1 MKQRDISKN
10 LFSPEQMA
18 SAFAA
23 AGAVTVNDSSNPST
37 KSEDW
42 NDAIVSHSLN
52 ELREKLAIRR
62 RGQQKAPTKVVTT
75 IRLDA
80 DVLEA
85 LRASGKGWQSRV
97 NDALRDWVKRAA

>member
-1 MKQRDISKN
+1 MTTIDGQIEIIRRGCDE
-10 LFSPEQMA
+10 LLREP
-18 SAFAA
+18 
-23 AGAVTVNDSSNPST
+23 
-37 KSEDW
+37 
-42 NDAIVSHSLN
+42 

-97 NDALRDWVKRAA
+97 NDALRDLVKLAA